1 MNCDV
6 IPDKGDVMRY
16 FRGFFDVVGLKAR
29 YRAHRLHDS
38 RLCVTKSEES
48 NDGDKHKVAFKGGL
62 KFCSQIW

>member
-6 IPDKGDVMRY
+6 IPDKGATLEA
-16 FRGFFDVVGLKAR
+16 FDIVGLKAR
-29 YRAHRLHDS
+29 YRAHRLYDS